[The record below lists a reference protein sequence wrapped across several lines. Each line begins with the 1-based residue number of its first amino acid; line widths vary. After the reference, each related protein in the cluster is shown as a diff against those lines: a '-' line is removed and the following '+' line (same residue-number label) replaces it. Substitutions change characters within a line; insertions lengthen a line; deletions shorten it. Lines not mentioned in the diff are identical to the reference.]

1 MQASICLDNP
11 AFFQMKIVFFSSLFY
26 QQQNHPASQQLLPS
40 TYFSSPPSLIN
51 RLSVEHMTF
60 TPLLILAGCRDAET
74 SWLGGGKMPF
84 MWLCKAN
91 ILGVCKASVTLNLF
105 AFQRV
110 FLHGV
115 TGALVKDISTQQKHI
130 LKAPM
135 NEERDFSTSDV
146 EENVPT
152 YYKHGLKW
160 LSNPFHR
167 RLNIV

>member
-11 AFFQMKIVFFSSLFY
+11 AFFQVKIVFFSSLFY
-26 QQQNHPASQQLLPS
+26 QQQNHPASQQLLPNS

-91 ILGVCKASVTLNLF
+91 ILGVHKASVTLNLLE
-105 AFQRV
+105 FQRV
-110 FLHGV
+110 FFPW
-115 TGALVKDISTQQKHI
+115 S
-130 LKAPM
+130 
-135 NEERDFSTSDV
+135 NWCFSERHQYTA
-146 EENVPT
+146 ET
-152 YYKHGLKW
+152 YFKSPYE
-160 LSNPFHR
+160 R
-167 RLNIV
+167 RKRLFPL